1 MDNRTK
7 IQLLKKNVTVL
18 AEQEAAK
25 IEESAKEIVKS
36 RFLEEQQ
43 RLDQEVKELT
53 QVRERELKDQMNR
66 QLSQKTGAYRQDI
79 LKAREQY
86 IDDIFQK
93 VQTKLAD
100 FRNSPE
106 YKEYLK
112 KNILQAENEIGPIL
126 KVYVSESD
134 LEILAECGFNGGRFQ
149 AFADDSI
156 RLGGLIIECQGKIVD
171 STFDAKLRSERK
183 NFVSSGIFAISEQY
197 ETESV

>member
-18 AEQEAAK
+18 AEQEATK

-53 QVRERELKDQMNR
+53 QVRERELKDQINR

-126 KVYVSESD
+126 KVYVSEVD
-134 LEILAECGFNGGRFQ
+134 LELLAECGFNEGRFQ
-149 AFADDSI
+149 ISADDSI

-183 NFVSSGIFAISEQY
+183 NFVSSGIFTISEQY

>member
-79 LKAREQY
+79 
-86 IDDIFQK
+86 
-93 VQTKLAD
+93 
-100 FRNSPE
+100 
-106 YKEYLK
+106 
-112 KNILQAENEIGPIL
+112 
-126 KVYVSESD
+126 
-134 LEILAECGFNGGRFQ
+134 
-149 AFADDSI
+149 
-156 RLGGLIIECQGKIVD
+156 
-171 STFDAKLRSERK
+171 
-183 NFVSSGIFAISEQY
+183 
-197 ETESV
+197 